1 MRKYIFACILLTV
14 STGIYAQDTWD
25 LRRCVDYAIANGIS
39 VKQADVQA
47 RIAALNTQF
56 SRAAVYPSLSFNTQ
70 AGVRSGRSI
79 DPTSNQYTTNSVF
92 FQSYGLSSNATLFNF
107 FSIQNNIKATAAAQE
122 ASKSFAD
129 AARNDISLSVA
140 NYYLNYLLS
149 LETTNAAKLKVDLTR
164 QQLANTRKLVDAG
177 SMPELNAAQL
187 EAQLATDSSSYITA
201 KGTAEQNKISLM
213 GALSLDLNTPFEVS
227 IPDVDKIPL
236 EVIAELQPAEVYSMA
251 RGTQPKQRYDS
262 LNIIAQGYK
271 VKSAKAAMYPT
282 LSAFAQLSSNYAS
295 TYREFAGY
303 APTGKFDTLGVVPV
317 NGTNYYALTPGYNT
331 FTTKPSYFKQVG
343 DINFNQAF
351 GVSLNVPIFNNRQLK
366 TNYEQAKLA
375 LENYKLTQKQDDITL
390 QSNIYQAYS
399 SAVSSL
405 ESYNASVKAH
415 KTQQYAYDLSKKRYE
430 LGVLSTIDF
439 ILTENN
445 LFTAQVNE
453 LSARYNYVF
462 RMKILEFYKG
472 QGVKL

>member
-47 RIAALNTQF
+47 RIAALNTQL
-56 SRAAVYPSLSFNTQ
+56 SRAAVYPNLSFNTQ

-79 DPTSNQYTTNSVF
+79 DPTSNQYTTNGVF
-92 FQSYGLSSNATLFNF
+92 SQSYGLSSNANVFNF
-107 FSIQNNIKATAAAQE
+107 FSVQNNIKATIAAQE
-122 ASKSFAD
+122 ASRSFAD

-187 EAQLATDSSSYITA
+187 EAQLATDSSSYISA

-227 IPDVDKIPL
+227 IPDVDRIPL
-236 EVIAELQPAEVYSMA
+236 EAIAELQPAEVYAMA

-282 LSAFAQLSSNYAS
+282 LTAFAQLNSNYAS
-295 TYREFAGY
+295 TYRDF
-303 APTGKFDTLGVVPV
+303 TGF
-317 NGTNYYALTPGYNT
+317 
-331 FTTKPSYFKQVG
+331 KPSYFKQVG
-343 DINFNQAF
+343 DINFNQSF
-351 GVSLNVPIFNNRQLK
+351 GLSLNVPIFNNRQLK
-366 TNYEQAKLA
+366 TNYEQAKLT
-375 LENYKLTQKQDDITL
+375 LETYKLTQKQDDITL

>member
-1 MRKYIFACILLTV
+1 M
-14 STGIYAQDTWD
+14 
-25 LRRCVDYAIANGIS
+25 
-39 VKQADVQA
+39 
-47 RIAALNTQF
+47 
-56 SRAAVYPSLSFNTQ
+56 
-70 AGVRSGRSI
+70 
-79 DPTSNQYTTNSVF
+79 
-92 FQSYGLSSNATLFNF
+92 
-107 FSIQNNIKATAAAQE
+107 
-122 ASKSFAD
+122 
-129 AARNDISLSVA
+129 
-140 NYYLNYLLS
+140 
-149 LETTNAAKLKVDLTR
+149 
-164 QQLANTRKLVDAG
+164 
-177 SMPELNAAQL
+177 
-187 EAQLATDSSSYITA
+187 
-201 KGTAEQNKISLM
+201 
-213 GALSLDLNTPFEVS
+213 
-227 IPDVDKIPL
+227 
-236 EVIAELQPAEVYSMA
+236 
-251 RGTQPKQRYDS
+251 
-262 LNIIAQGYK
+262 
-271 VKSAKAAMYPT
+271 
-282 LSAFAQLSSNYAS
+282 
-295 TYREFAGY
+295 
-303 APTGKFDTLGVVPV
+303 GVVPV

-375 LENYKLTQKQDDITL
+375 MENYKLTQKQDDITL